1 MDNNKAIKLLD
12 NLKKVILGKDEVLEL
27 VLITLLAEG
36 HLLLED
42 APGVGKTTLV
52 KALAKSIDLSY
63 KRIQFTPDLMPSDI
77 IGTNIYDRK
86 SGTFTFKK
94 GPIFNQIFLADEI
107 NRTSPKTQSSLLQAM
122 EEKEI
127 STEDNHY
134 ILEKPFMVLATQN
147 PLEYQGTFPLPE
159 AQLDRFLMCLS
170 IGYPEKDAEI
180 NILKEYN
187 SIKDMANIKPV
198 LNQEDILEMQ
208 SMVEKI
214 NVHNDILNYIVNI
227 SNATRSYKDLSLG
240 ASPRASIDLLK
251 ASKAR
256 AFVSG
261 RDYAIPDDVKQ
272 MVKPVLAHRLIL
284 TPEARIERKSI
295 DDILKGVLNSIFIP
309 VMLQFHLY
317 SLSVGLCHISFF
329 IY

>member
-309 VMLQFHLY
+309 VMLH
-317 SLSVGLCHISFF
+317 GKN
-329 IY
+329 